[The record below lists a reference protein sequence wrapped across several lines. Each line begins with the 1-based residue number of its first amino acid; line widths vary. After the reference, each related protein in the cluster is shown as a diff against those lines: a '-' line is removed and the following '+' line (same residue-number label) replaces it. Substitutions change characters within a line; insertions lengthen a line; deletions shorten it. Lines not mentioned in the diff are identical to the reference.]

1 MVPTPGPDHVTAVFE
16 APVMLAVN
24 AADWPLVIEIHVGL
38 TEIPTK
44 GIRVTVADSG
54 GYRGNSRWRFVE
66 SGRRNGS
73 GAWINRPSVEGLAG
87 ACNRKLLCLRRFQC
101 DTRWRYRLRVRRG
114 GHREKHYC

>member
-44 GIRVTVADSG
+44 GIRVTVADSAG
-54 GYRGNSRWRFVE
+54 CP
-66 SGRRNGS
+66 GS
-73 GAWINRPSVEGLAG
+73 KE
-87 ACNRKLLCLRRFQC
+87 
-101 DTRWRYRLRVRRG
+101 
-114 GHREKHYC
+114 